1 MDFLQNS
8 QGKERPSP
16 SNTTGT
22 AHTKKIKKGKKIKSQ
37 ETQVGRGHSTLDRWF
52 LPTTK
57 QSSFLDSEGICLL
70 FVLGLYSIVITA
82 YMHMTVLN
90 DKSFVNVTI
99 PLFKR
104 RAEFNT

>member
-8 QGKERPSP
+8 QGKERPSQP
-16 SNTTGT
+16 NTTGT

-57 QSSFLDSEGICLL
+57 HSSFLDSEGICLL
-70 FVLGLYSIVITA
+70 FVLGLHSIVITA
-82 YMHMTVLN
+82 YMLMSVLN
-90 DKSFVNVTI
+90 DKSFEYTHT
-99 PLFKR
+99 FKNSR
-104 RAEFNT
+104 G